1 VTATL
6 TSHNNVTNV
15 AITGGGYTLNVQ
27 VSA

>member
-6 TSHNNVTNV
+6 SSHNGITNASV
-15 AITGGGYTLNVQ
+15 SGGGYTLNVR